1 MDNETT
7 MPALLTQ
14 PAGLHERE
22 PSGNR
27 LALLYRLVVV
37 GAVLALMLVLCLF

>member
-14 PAGLHERE
+14 PAGLQERE
-22 PSGNR
+22 PSGTR
-27 LALLYRLVVV
+27 LALLSRLVFV
-37 GAVLALMLVLCLF
+37 GAVLALMLVLYLF